1 MPRTSRPQ
9 SYYDDIKTKFKE
21 ERDKRL
27 TYRPPGTTQY
37 TSELTGELEKYS
49 TDPWR
54 KEAPDREPINDQ
66 VEVLFIGG
74 GFSALL
80 TSGRLHERGIENI
93 RIVERGSD
101 VGGTWYWNRYPGAA
115 CDVVSYDYLPCLL
128 YTSPSPRDLSTSRM
142 PSSA

>member
-54 KEAPDREPINDQ
+54 KKPIANQ
-66 VEVLFIGG
+66 STIKLRSYLSVGLFR
-74 GFSALL
+74 ATHLWPP
-80 TSGRLHERGIENI
+80 T
-93 RIVERGSD
+93 
-101 VGGTWYWNRYPGAA
+101 
-115 CDVVSYDYLPCLL
+115 
-128 YTSPSPRDLSTSRM
+128 
-142 PSSA
+142 

>member
-49 TDPWR
+49 TDP
-54 KEAPDREPINDQ
+54 
-66 VEVLFIGG
+66 
-74 GFSALL
+74 
-80 TSGRLHERGIENI
+80 
-93 RIVERGSD
+93 
-101 VGGTWYWNRYPGAA
+101 
-115 CDVVSYDYLPCLL
+115 
-128 YTSPSPRDLSTSRM
+128 
-142 PSSA
+142 

>member
-9 SYYDDIKTKFKE
+9 SDYDDIKTKFKK

-54 KEAPDREPINDQ
+54 KEAADRERANTGITCTVWLAVRSSRQ
-66 VEVLFIGG
+66 SEVEM
-74 GFSALL
+74 
-80 TSGRLHERGIENI
+80 
-93 RIVERGSD
+93 
-101 VGGTWYWNRYPGAA
+101 WNG
-115 CDVVSYDYLPCLL
+115 
-128 YTSPSPRDLSTSRM
+128 
-142 PSSA
+142 

>member
-27 TYRPPGTTQY
+27 TYQPPGTTQY

-54 KEAPDREPINDQ
+54 KEAPIANQSTIKLRSYLSVGAFPRYSPLAAYMNEALRI
-66 VEVLFIGG
+66 F
-74 GFSALL
+74 ALL
-80 TSGRLHERGIENI
+80 SEA
-93 RIVERGSD
+93 
-101 VGGTWYWNRYPGAA
+101 P
-115 CDVVSYDYLPCLL
+115 
-128 YTSPSPRDLSTSRM
+128 M
-142 PSSA
+142 

>member
-1 MPRTSRPQ
+1 MPRTSKPQ

-74 GFSALL
+74 AFP
-80 TSGRLHERGIENI
+80 
-93 RIVERGSD
+93 
-101 VGGTWYWNRYPGAA
+101 RYSHLAA
-115 CDVVSYDYLPCLL
+115 CTSAASRISGLL
-128 YTSPSPRDLSTSRM
+128 SGAPMWAVPGIGIATQVRHVM
-142 PSSA
+142 W